1 MMRKLLLVAFAVAF
15 IACVSAENEDRYRSE
30 RDERFRP
37 YRSGPDLTR
46 DDILHNLDKRKR
58 TLEDTLEST
67 KKNLANHNDGTEKV
81 DDAEYQR
88 LLKRAEMLTK
98 KISQMENVDDREIER
113 HKRREEQR
121 WERRTQRAR
130 DLYDEF

>member
-1 MMRKLLLVAFAVAF
+1 MRKLLLVAFAVAF

-58 TLEDTLEST
+58 TLEATLEST
-67 KKNLANHNDGTEKV
+67 KKNLADHNDGTEKV
-81 DDAEYQR
+81 DDAVRYYCLHSSLAGTTTTR
-88 LLKRAEMLTK
+88 SRSPHLRSF
-98 KISQMENVDDREIER
+98 IN
-113 HKRREEQR
+113 
-121 WERRTQRAR
+121 
-130 DLYDEF
+130 

>member
-1 MMRKLLLVAFAVAF
+1 MRKLLLVAFAVAF

-46 DDILHNLDKRKR
+46 KR
-58 TLEDTLEST
+58 TLEATLEST
-67 KKNLANHNDGTEKV
+67 KKNLADHNDGTEKV

-98 KISQMENVDDREIER
+98 KISQMENVDDRVSLCYVVL
-113 HKRREEQR
+113 H
-121 WERRTQRAR
+121 
-130 DLYDEF
+130 